1 MVYWYTVLPFH
12 HLVFP
17 GILAGIHRDALQI
30 ALSLA
35 STTRPSDLGV

>member
-1 MVYWYTVLPFH
+1 LLPFH

-30 ALSLA
+30 ALSSA
-35 STTRPSDLGV
+35 STTRPRDLPV